1 MKPYQ
6 KAQRAIADLKAA
18 IHELFNNE
26 NTELTNVEIGK
37 SLGIYHG
44 HSGKHQGH
52 ISRVL
57 LELMQAEGVV
67 EQDKKTKA
75 WKLKK

>member
-6 KAQRAIADLKAA
+6 KAQRAIANLKSS
-18 IHELFNNE
+18 IYELFIDE
-26 NTELTNVEIGK
+26 NTALTNAEIGRR
-37 SLGIYHG
+37 LGIYHG

-57 LELMQAEGVV
+57 LELMQDEGVV
-67 EQDKKTKA
+67 TQDKKTKT
-75 WKLKK
+75 WRLKK

>member
-1 MKPYQ
+1 MRPYQ
-6 KAQRAIADLKAA
+6 KAQRAMADLKTA
-18 IHELFNNE
+18 IHELFIDE

-67 EQDKKTKA
+67 LQNKKTKV